1 MAGPALAAV
10 VVAHNSAEHLPATLR
25 ALRKQLEPGDELVVV
40 DSGSRDG
47 SADAARSAGA
57 RVVDLGGNVGFAGGC
72 GAGAEATEA
81 PLLFF
86 LNPDAE
92 LAPDC
97 VARLRAA
104 AAEHP
109 EWGAWQALVLM
120 PGGERV
126 NTAGGMT
133 HWLGFGWAGECDRP
147 ASEVDGSP
155 RTVSFASGAALVVR
169 REAWAATRG
178 FDPEYFMYG
187 EDLDLSLRL
196 HLAGWDVGL
205 VPDARVEHDYEF
217 VKGDYKWF
225 HLERNRWW
233 TLLGAYPAPLLL
245 LLLPALLGFEVAL
258 LAVAARGGWLG
269 AKLRAQAAV
278 VRSLPWALRRRRR
291 VQATRRIGA
300 APFAGML
307 TASLDSP
314 YLAAPG
320 PLRALQAAYWAAVR
334 RLLPG

>member
-1 MAGPALAAV
+1 
-10 VVAHNSAEHLPATLR
+10 
-25 ALRKQLEPGDELVVV
+25 VVV

-47 SADAARSAGA
+47 SADAARAAGA
-57 RVVDLGGNVGFAGGC
+57 RVIDLGRNVGFAGGC
-72 GAGAEATEA
+72 GTAAEVTRA

-86 LNPDAE
+86 LNPDAA

-97 VARLRAA
+97 VAQLRAA
-104 AAEHP
+104 AAAHP
-109 EWGAWQALVLM
+109 RWGAWQALVLL

-126 NTAGGMT
+126 NSAGGLT
-133 HWLGFGWAGECDRP
+133 HWLGFGWSGECDKP
-147 ASEVDGSP
+147 ATSVGGGP
-155 RTVSFASGAALVVR
+155 RSVSFASGAALVVR
-169 REAWAATRG
+169 REAWTATGG
-178 FDPEYFMYG
+178 FDAEYFMYG

-196 HLAGWDVGL
+196 HLAGWDVGI
-205 VPDARVEHDYEF
+205 VPAARVEHDYEF
-217 VKGDYKWF
+217 IKGDYKWF

-258 LAVAARGGWLG
+258 LVVAARDGWLG

-291 VQATRRIGA
+291 VQATRGVGA
-300 APFAGML
+300 RPFASVL
-307 TASLDSP
+307 TASLESP
-314 YLAAPG
+314 YLSAAG
-320 PLRALQAAYWAAVR
+320 PLRAAQAAYWAAVR